1 MVPLSTREELVIGRY
16 AEIALKGGNRRPFE
30 RALVRRVK
38 DQLGERARVEVS
50 GGRVLVHLVPGAA
63 LSDATLALCRSFGV
77 VSAQPAVRLLRPVEM
92 SEVASEVIALA
103 QQAIQRGASSFKVA
117 ARRADK
123 GFFLNSLEL
132 NRVLGAAVAEATGLR
147 VDVHHSDLEL
157 EVDVR
162 PDAVFLAGVR
172 VAGPGGLPTGVS
184 GRAVALLSGGIDS
197 PVAAYLAAKRGLA
210 LSAVYFHTFPYTG
223 EGARQKVYDLCR
235 RLTVY
240 AGPVRLWVVH
250 FTEIQEA
257 IAELVPEPMR
267 TVVAR
272 RMMVR
277 LAEEVARR
285 EHAGALITGDSLGQ
299 VASQTLEALSA
310 IGEISTLPLLRPLV
324 AWDKTEIVSLAR
336 RIDTYSVSIRPF
348 DDCCVLFAP
357 QHPRTRP
364 TRAEAARA
372 EERLDIKTLMASALR
387 KSERL
392 RATPGSLEPL
402 TLQDVR

>member
-1 MVPLSTREELVIGRY
+1 MIGRY
-16 AEIALKGGNRRPFE
+16 AEIALKGGNRRLFE
-30 RALVRRVK
+30 RALVRRVQ
-38 DQLGERARVEVS
+38 DQLGDRGRVEVA
-50 GGRVLVHLVPGAA
+50 GGRVLVHLALGADP
-63 LSDATLALCRSFGV
+63 SDATLALCRSFGV
-77 VSAQPAVRLLRPVEM
+77 VSAQLAVRLLRPVEM
-92 SEVASEVIALA
+92 SAVASEAIALA
-103 QQAIQRGASSFKVA
+103 QDALQTGARSFKVA

-123 GFFLNSLEL
+123 GFPLNSLEL
-132 NRVLGAAVAEATGLR
+132 NRLLGAAVAEATGLR
-147 VDVHHSDLEL
+147 VDVHDADLEL

-162 PDAVFLAGVR
+162 PDAIFLAGGR

-184 GRAVALLSGGIDS
+184 GRALALLSGGIDS
-197 PVAAYLAAKRGLA
+197 PVAAYLAAKRGLV

-223 EGARQKVYDLCR
+223 EGTRQKVYDLCR
-235 RLTVY
+235 RLTLY

-250 FTEIQEA
+250 FTQIQEA

-267 TVVAR
+267 TIVAR
-272 RMMVR
+272 RMMIR

-299 VASQTLEALSA
+299 VASQTLEALNA
-310 IGEISTLPLLRPLV
+310 IGEIATLPLLRPLV

-372 EERLDIKTLMASALR
+372 EERLDIEPLLASALR
-387 KSERL
+387 QSERL
-392 RATPGSLEPL
+392 RATPGSVEPL
-402 TLQDVR
+402 TLPDVG